1 MTKLELVRALLD
13 KNFEAFDK
21 VVLAF
26 DDKEYEILGI
36 DHFQSNERIRIV
48 PIENRS

>member
-1 MTKLELVRALLD
+1 MTKMDLIRALLD
-13 KNFEAFDK
+13 KEFEAFDK

-48 PIENRS
+48 PVQRLI